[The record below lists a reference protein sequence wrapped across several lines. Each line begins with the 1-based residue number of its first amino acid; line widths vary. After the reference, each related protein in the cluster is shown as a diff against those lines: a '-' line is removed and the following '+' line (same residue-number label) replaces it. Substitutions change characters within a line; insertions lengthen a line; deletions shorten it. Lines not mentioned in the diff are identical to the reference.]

1 MPNEHDETHEEY
13 QADQDEINENDVYM
27 ELYGFEHDC
36 HCADDWAEGNWAVVS
51 QCYVNMAG
59 QALAHLEEVNKELST
74 LKAEIV
80 ELRMAGA

>member
-1 MPNEHDETHEEY
+1 MPNEHDETRDDY
-13 QADQDEINENDVYM
+13 QSDQDELNENDVYM
-27 ELYGFEHDC
+27 ETYGFEHDC
-36 HCADDWAEGNWAVVS
+36 RCADDWAEGNWAVVS

-59 QALAHLEEVNKELST
+59 EALAHLEEVNKELRE